1 MSFAL
6 VSGSAT
12 PHKRR
17 IGGHVDEAVTHEAER
32 ITAEPRRFS
41 RTSRDLTRW
50 VGSLRFVLALTA
62 LGLVWSAVGAVA
74 SFPRWWELGFT
85 MGFPFL
91 TLLLLALIQHSQ
103 NHDSNAI
110 ELKLDE
116 LLASLESPSDA
127 MIRIEEGSEEDLE
140 MLQQR
145 FAERSQAARRRS
157 E

>member
-1 MSFAL
+1 MS
-6 VSGSAT
+6 VSGT
-12 PHKRR
+12 PRR
-17 IGGHVDEAVTHEAER
+17 EIGGAVDPATTHEAER
-32 ITAEPRRFS
+32 ITRDPRRFS
-41 RTSRDLTRW
+41 RASRGLTRW

-62 LGLVWSAVGAVA
+62 FGLAWFAVGAVTD
-74 SFPRWWELGFT
+74 FPKWWELGFT

-140 MLQQR
+140 MLQER
-145 FAERSQAARRRS
+145 FRERSEAARRRS
-157 E
+157 T